1 MTSINSSNKFL
12 PMLKNAFRRNMA
24 HLIVTQII
32 ILLVT
37 ISSLRSFLSLKP
49 YEVLDITTKYSLSIE
64 NFCSVIFVFESFILA
79 VTVFREIYS
88 KRAADF
94 YFSMPVKRG
103 TYYNTNMLFGAIN
116 IALAYVIS
124 FVLSVIVIKTDIIYP
139 SKFYIFDIS
148 HFARVMFISFLA
160 ILAVLAVFMLCA
172 VVSGKKWHYVL
183 LSLIAVLFSFVGI
196 IEFIGY
202 INTIWGL
209 WIDISKAWIV
219 SPLGVLLSNVEE
231 ISAGQTA
238 ILCTVAIIQFLIA
251 YVIGFIVFK
260 KRKAEVAEFTL
271 AGRIIPAIMIIG
283 CLVTVFFINLNV
295 VDIPLYSRIISGAI
309 SAAVITVIL
318 TAICYKKAITKGAL
332 KCLGGAVIIT
342 AIVIACVEF
351 IPSADYIKYVPE
363 ASEVDS
369 VTIYNDVDYSN
380 PDITGL
386 LYGSA
391 FYGYYDDYSDDSVH
405 TYTFSSDE
413 SKDKFYEFHKKIVAD
428 ETQSNA
434 YGDNYYK
441 YGPHSVKIKYSLKNG
456 KTVIRSYCMGT
467 KDVCKE
473 YVALMQTD
481 EGLNQLEPLNLESDS
496 ILFACLTDY
505 ADPYADDKSDNSLS
519 SFIILDDYNTL
530 FEKIKIDRKNESV
543 KSFLEY
549 TNSGFNVWNYDEDYN
564 DTAETHDASEES
576 ALEIILY
583 TFSAGVSQEERE
595 KLSKMTPEEIISY
608 EDMLMVNSDYDASRI
623 LETYRFAFDENDKE
637 IGSYLNELGYSVD
650 LAA

>member
-12 PMLKNAFRRNMA
+12 PMLKNTFRRNMA

-64 NFCSVIFVFESFILA
+64 NFILA
-79 VTVFREIYS
+79 DTVFREIYS

-295 VDIPLYSRIISGAI
+295 VDIPLYSR
-309 SAAVITVIL
+309 
-318 TAICYKKAITKGAL
+318 
-332 KCLGGAVIIT
+332 
-342 AIVIACVEF
+342 F
-351 IPSADYIKYVPE
+351 
-363 ASEVDS
+363 
-369 VTIYNDVDYSN
+369 
-380 PDITGL
+380 L
-386 LYGSA
+386 L
-391 FYGYYDDYSDDSVH
+391 
-405 TYTFSSDE
+405 
-413 SKDKFYEFHKKIVAD
+413 
-428 ETQSNA
+428 
-434 YGDNYYK
+434 
-441 YGPHSVKIKYSLKNG
+441 L
-456 KTVIRSYCMGT
+456 
-467 KDVCKE
+467 
-473 YVALMQTD
+473 
-481 EGLNQLEPLNLESDS
+481 
-496 ILFACLTDY
+496 
-505 ADPYADDKSDNSLS
+505 
-519 SFIILDDYNTL
+519 
-530 FEKIKIDRKNESV
+530 
-543 KSFLEY
+543 
-549 TNSGFNVWNYDEDYN
+549 
-564 DTAETHDASEES
+564 
-576 ALEIILY
+576 
-583 TFSAGVSQEERE
+583 
-595 KLSKMTPEEIISY
+595 
-608 EDMLMVNSDYDASRI
+608 
-623 LETYRFAFDENDKE
+623 
-637 IGSYLNELGYSVD
+637 
-650 LAA
+650 

>member
-1 MTSINSSNKFL
+1 
-12 PMLKNAFRRNMA
+12 MA
-24 HLIVTQII
+24 HFIVTQII
-32 ILLVT
+32 MLLVT
-37 ISSLRSFLSLKP
+37 ISTIRGFLSLKP
-49 YEVLDITTKYSLSIE
+49 YEVLDITTNYSLNIAGS
-64 NFCSVIFVFESFILA
+64 FSVLFVLESFILA

-88 KRAADF
+88 KRASDF

-103 TYYNTNMLFGAIN
+103 TYYNTNMLFGVIN

-148 HFARVMFISFLA
+148 HFARVIFISL
-160 ILAVLAVFMLCA
+160 LAVLAVFAVFMLCA

-183 LSLIAVLFSFVGI
+183 LSFIAVLFSFVGI
-196 IEFIGY
+196 IELIGY

-295 VDIPLYSRIISGAI
+295 VDIPLYSRIISGIIA
-309 SAAVITVIL
+309 AAVITVIL

-342 AIVIACVEF
+342 AIVIACVELV
-351 IPSADYIKYVPE
+351 PSADYIKYVPE

-380 PDITGL
+380 PDITDL

-413 SKDKFYEFHKKIVAD
+413 AKKRFYDFHKKIVAD
-428 ETQSNA
+428 ETQNNA
-434 YGDNYYK
+434 YGDDYYNY
-441 YGPHSVKIKYSLKNG
+441 GDHSIKIKYNLKNG
-456 KTVIRSYCMGT
+456 KTVTRSYCVGT
-467 KDVCKE
+467 HDVYKE
-473 YVALMQTD
+473 YVALMKTD
-481 EGLNQLEPLNLESDS
+481 EGLNQLEPFNLESDS
-496 ILFACLTDY
+496 VLFAY
-505 ADPYADDKSDNSLS
+505 LS
-519 SFIILDDYNTL
+519 NYDDYYYVDYESDDDFSTFITLDEYHTL
-530 FEKIKIDRKNESV
+530 FDKMKNDRMNDSTRK
-543 KSFLEY
+543 FIEY
-549 TNSGFNVWNYDEDYN
+549 TDSGFYMWYVDYEDYDEPE
-564 DTAETHDASEES
+564 ETVSR
-576 ALEIILY
+576 LILY
-583 TFSAGVSQEERE
+583 TFSDSVSQEERE
-595 KLSKMTPEEIISY
+595 KLSEMTPDEIINY
-608 EDMLMVNSDYDASRI
+608 EDMHMLNSDYNAPRI
-623 LETYRFAFDENDKE
+623 LETYEFIFDGNDKE
-637 IGSYLNELGYSVD
+637 TNSYLNELGYKVD
-650 LAA
+650 FAA